1 MAAVEAVPADVVA
14 RAELLE
20 AFRRREPSVVRAL
33 YREYGRLVYAVAD
46 RVLRRDDLAQDAVQ
60 QTFVQAWRA
69 ADRIDVDRDPT
80 SWLMTI
86 AKHAAIDMLRYE
98 TRRAARSLT
107 DAVAND
113 AAVATSSIPDIETLD
128 TVWRV
133 RRAID
138 ELPPDEATVVR
149 LQHVDGLTQV
159 EIADAV
165 GHRVGNGQVAISPR
179 PRPSRGAVAPPARRL
194 INRRISPAVAVGR
207 GRAGPVRR
215 LR

>member
-20 AFRRREPSVVRAL
+20 AFRRREPSAVRAL

-149 LQHVDGLTQV
+149 LQHLDGLTQV
-159 EIADAV
+159 EIATRLGIALGTV
-165 GHRVGNGQVAISPR
+165 KSRSHRAHGHLAARLR
-179 PRPSRGAVAPPARRL
+179 HLRGA
-194 INRRISPAVAVGR
+194 
-207 GRAGPVRR
+207 
-215 LR
+215 